1 MLKEEFK
8 YFWKGAR
15 WFALFPV
22 LYLVL
27 LFVNQRFQLSDF
39 NVYYGAAD
47 ALMNGE
53 QVYGKSFGLSSGFY
67 KYSPE
72 ALVPFLPFA
81 LLKYDVA
88 AVLFYL
94 LNAGILVLLL
104 NEFKQTFFKQISW
117 GKEVWFM
124 LAMTFLFFG
133 DQLERELFL
142 GNVNA
147 LLLLLTLWSVRSIDN
162 KQYAKAG
169 IIYAVVLCFKIHFL
183 ILLPYFILKKE
194 WKVLL
199 YTLLGLMGAALVL
212 FVCVPNRFIVL
223 HSQWLKAVQAHNVQ
237 LDQSPN
243 TVYFFIQKILSSLH
257 MAVVPTAAVLIGL
270 AIAGFAYLKF
280 IWKNIRKGFQSN
292 EALLLL
298 ALIPVLTHTDTEHFL
313 WAMPFFL
320 MILMTISTWNK
331 KGKTIG
337 YAALVLASIPFLFN
351 SPDIVGKGLSKQLDE
366 GGIGFMLILL
376 LLLSFLYRSVKFF
389 KNRFIEIGS

>member
-15 WFALFPV
+15 WFALLPV

-27 LFVNQRFQLSDF
+27 LFINHRFQLSDF

-47 ALMNGE
+47 ALLNGE
-53 QVYGKSFGLSSGFY
+53 QVYGQAFGLYSGFY

-72 ALVPFLPFA
+72 ILVPFLPFA
-81 LLKYDVA
+81 LLNYDVA

-94 LNAGILVLLL
+94 INTGIILLLL
-104 NEFKQTFFKQISW
+104 NEFKQAFFKSKAW
-117 GKEVWFM
+117 GREVWF
-124 LAMTFLFFG
+124 FLIVAVVFFG

-147 LLLLLTLWSVRSIDN
+147 LLLLLTLWSVRSIEN
-162 KQYAKAG
+162 KQHVKAG
-169 IIYAVVLCFKIHFL
+169 LIYAFVLCFKIHFL

-199 YTLLGLMGAALVL
+199 FTIVGIAGMALVL
-212 FVCVPNRFIVL
+212 FICIPNKFVVL
-223 HSQWLKAVQAHNVQ
+223 HTQWFEAVQAHNIQ

-243 TVYFFIQKILSSLH
+243 TIYCFLQKIFSSLH
-257 MAVVPTAAVLIGL
+257 MPVISIAVVLMGL
-270 AIAGFAYLKF
+270 SIVGAAYLIF
-280 IWKNIRKGFQSN
+280 IWKNIGKGFQSS
-292 EALLLL
+292 EALILV

-320 MILMTISTWNK
+320 MVLLVISTWNK
-331 KGKTIG
+331 KWKTIG
-337 YAALVLASIPFLFN
+337 VVVLVLASIPFLFN
-351 SPDIVGKGLSKQLDE
+351 SPDLVGKSFSKQLDE
-366 GGIGFMLILL
+366 GGIGLSLMLL
-376 LLLSFLYRSVKFF
+376 LVLSFLYRSVKFF
-389 KNRFIEIGS
+389 RNRFI

>member
-22 LYLVL
+22 LYLLL
-27 LFVNQRFQLSDF
+27 LFVNHRFQLSDF

-47 ALMNGE
+47 ALINGE
-53 QVYGKSFGLSSGFY
+53 QVYGKAFGLSSGFY

-72 ALVPFLPFA
+72 ILVPFLPFA

-94 LNAGILVLLL
+94 INSGIILLLL
-104 NEFKQTFFKQISW
+104 NEFKQTFFKSYEW
-117 GKEVWFM
+117 GREVWFF
-124 LAMTFLFFG
+124 LIVTVLFFG

-147 LLLLLTLWSVRSIDN
+147 LLLLLTLWSVRSIEN
-162 KQYAKAG
+162 NQRAKAG
-169 IIYAVVLCFKIHFL
+169 LIYAVVLCFKIHFL

-199 YTLLGLMGAALVL
+199 YTVVGLLGMSLIL
-212 FVCVPNRFIVL
+212 FLCVPGRFVVL

-243 TVYFFIQKILSSLH
+243 TIYFVIQKVLSSLH
-257 MAVVPTAAVLIGL
+257 MAVISVAAVLIGL
-270 AIAGFAYLKF
+270 SIAGLTYLKF
-280 IWKNIRKGFQSN
+280 IWKNIGKGFQSN
-292 EALLLL
+292 EALILL

-320 MILMTISTWNK
+320 MILITVSKWNK
-331 KGKTIG
+331 KGKIVAG
-337 YAALVLASIPFLFN
+337 VVLLFASIPFLFN

-366 GGIGFMLILL
+366 GGIGFALILL

-389 KNRFIEIGS
+389 KNRFV

>member
-27 LFVNQRFQLSDF
+27 LFINHRFQLSDF

-47 ALMNGE
+47 ALINGE
-53 QVYGKSFGLSSGFY
+53 QVYGKAFGLSSGFY

-72 ALVPFLPFA
+72 ILVPFLPFA
-81 LLKYDVA
+81 LLKYDLA

-94 LNAGILVLLL
+94 INTGIILLLL
-104 NEFKQTFFKQISW
+104 NEFKQTFFKSYKW
-117 GKEVWFM
+117 GKEVWFF
-124 LAMTFLFFG
+124 LIVTVLFFG

-147 LLLLLTLWSVRSIDN
+147 LLLLLTLWSVRSIEND
-162 KQYAKAG
+162 QRAKAG
-169 IIYAVVLCFKIHFL
+169 FIYAVVLCFKIHFL

-199 YTLLGLMGAALVL
+199 FTVVGLLGMSLIL
-212 FVCVPNRFIVL
+212 FLCVPGRFVVL

-243 TVYFFIQKILSSLH
+243 TIYFVIQKVLSSVH
-257 MAVVPTAAVLIGL
+257 MAVISVAAVLIGL
-270 AIAGFAYLKF
+270 SIAGLTYLKF
-280 IWKNIRKGFQSN
+280 IWKNVGKGFQSN
-292 EALLLL
+292 EALILL

-320 MILMTISTWNK
+320 MILITVSAWNK
-331 KGKTIG
+331 KGKI
-337 YAALVLASIPFLFN
+337 AAGVVLFFASIPFLFN

-376 LLLSFLYRSVKFF
+376 LLLSFLYRSVKVFR
-389 KNRFIEIGS
+389 NQFI

>member
-15 WFALFPV
+15 WFALLPV

-27 LFVNQRFQLSDF
+27 LFINHRFQLSDF

-53 QVYGKSFGLSSGFY
+53 QVYGKAFGLSSGFY
-67 KYSPE
+67 KYSPGI
-72 ALVPFLPFA
+72 LVPFLPFA

-94 LNAGILVLLL
+94 INTGIILLLL
-104 NEFKQTFFKQISW
+104 NEFKQTFFKSYEW
-117 GKEVWFM
+117 GREVWFF
-124 LAMTFLFFG
+124 LIVTVLFFG

-147 LLLLLTLWSVRSIDN
+147 LLLLLTLWSVRSIEN
-162 KQYAKAG
+162 KQHEKAG
-169 IIYAVVLCFKIHFL
+169 LIYAVVLCFKIHFL

-199 YTLLGLMGAALVL
+199 FTVVGLIGLAITL
-212 FVCVPNRFIVL
+212 FICVPNRFVVL
-223 HSQWLKAVQAHNVQ
+223 HTQWLNAVQAHNVQ

-243 TVYFFIQKILSSLH
+243 TIYFFIQKILSSVH
-257 MAVVPTAAVLIGL
+257 MSVIPIAAVLIGL
-270 AIAGFAYLKF
+270 GIAGVAYLTF
-280 IWKNIRKGFQSN
+280 IWKKIGMGFQSK
-292 EALLLL
+292 EALVLL

-320 MILMTISTWNK
+320 MMLITISTWNK
-331 KGKTIG
+331 TGKMIG
-337 YAALVLASIPFLFN
+337 AAILVLASIPFLFN

-376 LLLSFLYRSVKFF
+376 LLLSFLYRCVKVFR
-389 KNRFIEIGS
+389 NQFI

>member
-15 WFALFPV
+15 WFALLPF

-27 LFVNQRFQLSDF
+27 LFVNHRFQLSDF

-53 QVYGKSFGLSSGFY
+53 QVYSKSFGLSSGFY

-72 ALVPFLPFA
+72 VLVPFLPFV
-81 LLKYDVA
+81 LFKYDVA

-94 LNAGILVLLL
+94 LNAGILVFLL
-104 NEFKQTFFKQISW
+104 NEFKQTLFKEISW
-117 GKEVWFM
+117 GKEVWFI
-124 LAMTFLFFG
+124 LAITFLFFA

-147 LLLLLTLWSVRSIDN
+147 LLLLLTLWSVRSIDSR
-162 KQYAKAG
+162 QYAKAG

-194 WKVLL
+194 LKVLL

-212 FVCVPNRFIVL
+212 FVCVPSRFTVL

-243 TVYFFIQKILSSLH
+243 TIYFFLQKILSSAQ
-257 MAVVPTAAVLIGL
+257 MAVIPIAAVLMGL
-270 AIAGFAYLKF
+270 AIAGLTYLKF
-280 IWKNIRKGFQSN
+280 IWKNIGKGFQAN
-292 EALLLL
+292 EAQILL

-313 WAMPFFL
+313 WAMPFFIMML
-320 MILMTISTWNK
+320 ISISTWNK
-331 KGKTIG
+331 KGKWIG
-337 YAALVLASIPFLFN
+337 ALVLFFTSIPFLFN
-351 SPDIVGKGLSKQLDE
+351 SPDIVGRTLSKQLDE
-366 GGIGFMLILL
+366 GGIGLSLMLL
-376 LLLSFLYRSVKFF
+376 LVLSFLYRSVKFF
-389 KNRFIEIGS
+389 HNRFIQVG

>member
-72 ALVPFLPFA
+72 VLVPFLPFA
-81 LLKYDVA
+81 LLKYDIA

-94 LNAGILVLLL
+94 LNIVILVLLL
-104 NEFKQTFFKQISW
+104 NEFKRTFFKEISW
-117 GKEVWFM
+117 RKEVWFM
-124 LAMTFLFFG
+124 LVMTFLFFG

-142 GNVNA
+142 GNINA
-147 LLLLLTLWSVRSIDN
+147 LLLLLTLWSVRSIEN
-162 KQYAKAG
+162 NQRAKAG
-169 IIYAVVLCFKIHFL
+169 LIYAVVLCFKIHFL

-199 YTLLGLMGAALVL
+199 YTALGLLGTAIVL
-212 FVCVPNRFIVL
+212 FACVPNRFIVL

-237 LDQSPN
+237 LDHSPN
-243 TVYFFIQKILSSLH
+243 TIYFFIQKVLSSLH

-270 AIAGFAYLKF
+270 AIAGLTYLKF
-280 IWKNIRKGFQSN
+280 IWKNIGKGFQSN

-331 KGKTIG
+331 NGKTIG
-337 YAALVLASIPFLFN
+337 YAGLVLASIPFLFN

-366 GGIGFMLILL
+366 GAIGFALILL

-389 KNRFIEIGS
+389 KNRFVQIG

>member
-27 LFVNQRFQLSDF
+27 LFINHRFQLSDF

-47 ALMNGE
+47 ALINGE
-53 QVYGKSFGLSSGFY
+53 QVYGKAFGLSSGFY

-72 ALVPFLPFA
+72 ILVPFLPFA

-94 LNAGILVLLL
+94 VNTGIVLLLL
-104 NEFKQTFFKQISW
+104 NEFKQTFFKSYKW
-117 GKEVWFM
+117 GKEVWFF
-124 LAMTFLFFG
+124 LIVTVLFFG

-147 LLLLLTLWSVRSIDN
+147 LLLLLTLWSVRSIEND
-162 KQYAKAG
+162 QRAKAG
-169 IIYAVVLCFKIHFL
+169 LIYAVVLCFKIHFL

-199 YTLLGLMGAALVL
+199 FTVVGLLGMSLIL
-212 FVCVPNRFIVL
+212 FLCVPGRFVVL

-243 TVYFFIQKILSSLH
+243 TIYFVIQKVLSSLH
-257 MAVVPTAAVLIGL
+257 MAVISVAAVLIGL
-270 AIAGFAYLKF
+270 SIAGLTYLKF
-280 IWKNIRKGFQSN
+280 IWKNIGKGFQSN
-292 EALLLL
+292 EALILL
-298 ALIPVLTHTDTEHFL
+298 ALIPVITHTDTEHFL

-320 MILMTISTWNK
+320 MIIITVSTWNK
-331 KGKTIG
+331 KGKI
-337 YAALVLASIPFLFN
+337 AAGVALFFASIPFLFN

-376 LLLSFLYRSVKFF
+376 LLLSFLYRSVKVFR
-389 KNRFIEIGS
+389 NQFI

>member
-1 MLKEEFK
+1 MLNEEFK

-15 WFALFPV
+15 WFALLPV

-27 LFVNQRFQLSDF
+27 LFVNHRFQLSDF
-39 NVYYGAAD
+39 NVYYGAAE

-72 ALVPFLPFA
+72 VLVPFLPFA
-81 LLKYDVA
+81 LLKYDLA

-94 LNAGILVLLL
+94 LNTGVLVLLL
-104 NEFKQTFFKQISW
+104 NEFKRTFFKYISW

-147 LLLLLTLWSVRSIDN
+147 LLLLLTLWSVRSIDS

-169 IIYAVVLCFKIHFL
+169 IIYAIVLCFKIHFL
-183 ILLPYFILKKE
+183 ILLPYFIVKKE
-194 WKVLL
+194 WRVLL
-199 YTLLGLMGAALVL
+199 FTVLGLIGAAIVL
-212 FVCVPNRFIVL
+212 LICVPNRFIVL

-237 LDQSPN
+237 LDHSPN
-243 TVYFFIQKILSSLH
+243 TIYFFIQKTLSSVH
-257 MAVVPTAAVLIGL
+257 MAVVPTATVLIGL
-270 AIAGFAYLKF
+270 AIAGLAYLKF
-280 IWKNIRKGFQSN
+280 IWKNIGKGFQSG
-292 EALLLL
+292 EALILL

-320 MILMTISTWNK
+320 MLLISISTWNK
-331 KGKTIG
+331 KGKWIG
-337 YAALVLASIPFLFN
+337 AFGLICASIPFLFN

-366 GGIGFMLILL
+366 GGIGLSLMLL
-376 LLLSFLYRSVKFF
+376 LVLSFLYRSVKFF
-389 KNRFIEIGS
+389 HNRFIQVG

>member
-15 WFALFPV
+15 WFALPPV

-27 LFVNQRFQLSDF
+27 LFVNYRFQLSDF

-72 ALVPFLPFA
+72 VLVPFLPFA

-94 LNAGILVLLL
+94 LNTGILVLLL

-124 LAMTFLFFG
+124 LAMTFLFFV

-147 LLLLLTLWSVRSIDN
+147 LLLLLSLWSVRSIDN

-169 IIYAVVLCFKIHFL
+169 LIYAVVLCFKIHFL

-212 FVCVPNRFIVL
+212 FVCVPNRFVVL
-223 HSQWLKAVQAHNVQ
+223 HSQWLKAVQGHNVQ

-243 TVYFFIQKILSSLH
+243 TIYFFIQKILSSVH
-257 MAVVPTAAVLIGL
+257 MAVVPKAAVLIGL
-270 AIAGFAYLKF
+270 AIAGLTYLKF
-280 IWKNIRKGFQSN
+280 IWKNIGKGFQSN
-292 EALLLL
+292 EALILL

-320 MILMTISTWNK
+320 MILITVSTWNK
-331 KGKTIG
+331 RGKWIG
-337 YAALVLASIPFLFN
+337 ALGLICASIPFLFN
-351 SPDIVGKGLSKQLDE
+351 SPDLVEKTLSKQLDE
-366 GGIGFMLILL
+366 GGIGLSLLLL
-376 LLLSFLYRSVKFF
+376 LLLSFFYRSVKFF
-389 KNRFIEIGS
+389 KNRFI

>member
-27 LFVNQRFQLSDF
+27 LFINQRFQLSDF

-72 ALVPFLPFA
+72 VLVPFLPFA

-104 NEFKQTFFKQISW
+104 NEFKRTFFKEISW

-147 LLLLLTLWSVRSIDN
+147 LLLLLTLWAVRSIEN
-162 KQYAKAG
+162 KQHAKAG
-169 IIYAVVLCFKIHFL
+169 LIYAVVLCFKIHFL

-199 YTLLGLMGAALVL
+199 YTIVGIAGMALTL
-212 FVCVPNRFIVL
+212 FICVPSRFVVL

-237 LDQSPN
+237 LDHSPN
-243 TVYFFIQKILSSLH
+243 TIYFFIQKVLSSIH
-257 MAVVPTAAVLIGL
+257 MSVIPIAAVVIGL
-270 AIAGFAYLKF
+270 GIAGVGYLTF
-280 IWKNIRKGFQSN
+280 IWKKIGMGFQSN
-292 EALLLL
+292 EALILL

-320 MILMTISTWNK
+320 MILITVSTWNK
-331 KGKTIG
+331 KGKI
-337 YAALVLASIPFLFN
+337 AAGVVLLFASIPFLFN
-351 SPDIVGKGLSKQLDE
+351 SPDIVGKTLSKQLDE
-366 GGIGFMLILL
+366 GGIGLSLLLL
-376 LLLSFLYRSVKFF
+376 LLLSFFYHSVKFF
-389 KNRFIEIGS
+389 KNRFI

>member
-15 WFALFPV
+15 WFALLPV

-27 LFVNQRFQLSDF
+27 LFINHRFQLSDF

-53 QVYGKSFGLSSGFY
+53 QVYGKAFGLSSGFY

-72 ALVPFLPFA
+72 ILVPFLPFA
-81 LLKYDVA
+81 LLKYDLA

-94 LNAGILVLLL
+94 INTGIILLVL
-104 NEFKQTFFKQISW
+104 NEFKQTFFKSYEW
-117 GKEVWFM
+117 GKEVWFF
-124 LAMTFLFFG
+124 LIVTVLFFG

-147 LLLLLTLWSVRSIDN
+147 LLLLLALWAVRSIEN
-162 KQYAKAG
+162 KQHAKAG
-169 IIYAVVLCFKIHFL
+169 LIYAVILCFKIHFL

-199 YTLLGLMGAALVL
+199 YTIVGLIGMAITL
-212 FVCVPNRFIVL
+212 FICVPNRFVVL
-223 HSQWLKAVQAHNVQ
+223 HTQWLKAVQAHNVQ
-237 LDQSPN
+237 LDHSPN
-243 TVYFFIQKILSSLH
+243 TIYFFIQKILSSVH
-257 MAVVPTAAVLIGL
+257 MSVIPIAAVLIGL
-270 AIAGFAYLKF
+270 GLAGAAYLSF
-280 IWKNIRKGFQSN
+280 IWKKIGAGFQSQ
-292 EALLLL
+292 EALILV

-313 WAMPFFL
+313 WAMPFFI

-331 KGKTIG
+331 KGKLTAGI
-337 YAALVLASIPFLFN
+337 VLLFASIPFLFN
-351 SPDIVGKGLSKQLDE
+351 SPDIVGKTLSKQLDE

-376 LLLSFLYRSVKFF
+376 LLLSFLYRCVKVFR
-389 KNRFIEIGS
+389 NQFI

>member
-15 WFALFPV
+15 WFALLPV

-27 LFVNQRFQLSDF
+27 LFINHRFQLSDF

-53 QVYGKSFGLSSGFY
+53 QVYGKAFGLSSGFY

-72 ALVPFLPFA
+72 VLVPFLPFA

-104 NEFKQTFFKQISW
+104 NEFKRTFFKEISW

-147 LLLLLTLWSVRSIDN
+147 LLLLLTLWAVRSIEN
-162 KQYAKAG
+162 KQHAKAG
-169 IIYAVVLCFKIHFL
+169 LIYAVVLCFKIHFL

-199 YTLLGLMGAALVL
+199 YTIVGIAGMALTL
-212 FVCVPNRFIVL
+212 FICVPSRFVVL

-237 LDQSPN
+237 LDHSPN
-243 TVYFFIQKILSSLH
+243 TIYFFIQKVLSSIH
-257 MAVVPTAAVLIGL
+257 MSVIPIAAVVIGL
-270 AIAGFAYLKF
+270 GIAGVGYLTF
-280 IWKNIRKGFQSN
+280 IWKKIGMGFQSN
-292 EALLLL
+292 EALILL

-320 MILMTISTWNK
+320 MILITVSTWNK
-331 KGKTIG
+331 KGKI
-337 YAALVLASIPFLFN
+337 AAGVVLLFASIPFLFN
-351 SPDIVGKGLSKQLDE
+351 SPDIVGKTLSKQLDE
-366 GGIGFMLILL
+366 GGIGLSLLLL
-376 LLLSFLYRSVKFF
+376 LLLSFFYHSVKFF
-389 KNRFIEIGS
+389 KNRFI

>member
-15 WFALFPV
+15 WFALLPV

-27 LFVNQRFQLSDF
+27 LFINHRFQLSDF

-47 ALMNGE
+47 ALINGE
-53 QVYGKSFGLSSGFY
+53 QVYGKAFGLSSGFY

-72 ALVPFLPFA
+72 ILVPFLPFA

-94 LNAGILVLLL
+94 VNTGIVLLLL
-104 NEFKQTFFKQISW
+104 NEFKQTFFKSYKW
-117 GKEVWFM
+117 GKEVWFF
-124 LAMTFLFFG
+124 LIVTVLFFG

-147 LLLLLTLWSVRSIDN
+147 LLLLLTLWSVRSIEND
-162 KQYAKAG
+162 QRAKAG
-169 IIYAVVLCFKIHFL
+169 LIYAVVLCFKIHFL

-199 YTLLGLMGAALVL
+199 FTVVGLLGMSLIL
-212 FVCVPNRFIVL
+212 FLCVPGRFVVL

-237 LDQSPN
+237 LDHSPN
-243 TVYFFIQKILSSLH
+243 TIYFVIQKILSSAH
-257 MAVVPTAAVLIGL
+257 MAVISVAAVLIGL
-270 AIAGFAYLKF
+270 SIAGLTYLKF
-280 IWKNIRKGFQSN
+280 IWKNIGKGFQSN
-292 EALLLL
+292 EALILL
-298 ALIPVLTHTDTEHFL
+298 ALIPVITHTDTEHFL

-320 MILMTISTWNK
+320 MILITVSTWNK
-331 KGKTIG
+331 KGKI
-337 YAALVLASIPFLFN
+337 AAGVVLLFASIPFLFN

-376 LLLSFLYRSVKFF
+376 LLLSFLYRSVKVFR
-389 KNRFIEIGS
+389 NQFI

>member
-15 WFALFPV
+15 WFALLPV
-22 LYLVL
+22 FYLML
-27 LFVNQRFQLSDF
+27 LFVNHRFQLSDF

-72 ALVPFLPFA
+72 ILVPFLPFA
-81 LLKYDVA
+81 LLKYDLA

-94 LNAGILVLLL
+94 INTGIILLLL
-104 NEFKQTFFKQISW
+104 NEFKQTFFKSLEW
-117 GKEVWFM
+117 GREVWFF
-124 LAMTFLFFG
+124 LITTVLFFG

-147 LLLLLTLWSVRSIDN
+147 LLLLLTLWSVRSIEN
-162 KQYAKAG
+162 KQHAKAG
-169 IIYAVVLCFKIHFL
+169 LIYAVVLCFKIHFL

-199 YTLLGLMGAALVL
+199 CTALGLLGTAIVL
-212 FVCVPNRFIVL
+212 FACVPNRFMVL
-223 HSQWLKAVQAHNVQ
+223 HSQWLKAVQGHNVQ

-243 TVYFFIQKILSSLH
+243 TMYFFIQKILSSVH
-257 MAVVPTAAVLIGL
+257 MAVVPKAAVLIGL
-270 AIAGFAYLKF
+270 AIAGLTYLKF
-280 IWKNIRKGFQSN
+280 IWKNIGKGFQSH
-292 EALLLL
+292 EALILL

-320 MILMTISTWNK
+320 MILITVSTWNK
-331 KGKTIG
+331 RGKWIG
-337 YAALVLASIPFLFN
+337 ALGLICASIPFLFN
-351 SPDIVGKGLSKQLDE
+351 SPDLVEKTLSKQLDE
-366 GGIGFMLILL
+366 GGIGLSLLLL
-376 LLLSFLYRSVKFF
+376 LLLSFFYRSVKFF
-389 KNRFIEIGS
+389 KNRFI

>member
-27 LFVNQRFQLSDF
+27 LFINHRFQLSDF

-47 ALMNGE
+47 ALINGE
-53 QVYGKSFGLSSGFY
+53 QVYGKAFGLSSGFY

-72 ALVPFLPFA
+72 ILVPFLPFA

-94 LNAGILVLLL
+94 INTGIVLLL
-104 NEFKQTFFKQISW
+104 LIEFKQTFFKSYKW
-117 GKEVWFM
+117 GKEVWFF
-124 LAMTFLFFG
+124 LIVTVLFFG

-147 LLLLLTLWSVRSIDN
+147 LLLLLTLWSVRSIENDHR
-162 KQYAKAG
+162 AKAG
-169 IIYAVVLCFKIHFL
+169 LIYAVVLCFKIHFL

-199 YTLLGLMGAALVL
+199 FTVVGLLGMSLIL
-212 FVCVPNRFIVL
+212 FLCVPGRFVVL

-243 TVYFFIQKILSSLH
+243 TIYFVIQKILSSLH
-257 MAVVPTAAVLIGL
+257 MAVISVAAVLIGL
-270 AIAGFAYLKF
+270 SIAGLTYLKF
-280 IWKNIRKGFQSN
+280 IWKNVGKGFQSN
-292 EALLLL
+292 EALILL

-320 MILMTISTWNK
+320 MILITVSAWNK
-331 KGKTIG
+331 KGKI
-337 YAALVLASIPFLFN
+337 AAGVVLFFASIPFLFN

-376 LLLSFLYRSVKFF
+376 LLLSFLYRSVKVFR
-389 KNRFIEIGS
+389 NQFI

>member
-1 MLKEEFK
+1 MLNEEFK

-15 WFALFPV
+15 WFALLPV

-27 LFVNQRFQLSDF
+27 LFINQRFQLSDF

-72 ALVPFLPFA
+72 VLVPFLPFA
-81 LLKYDVA
+81 LLNYDVA

-94 LNAGILVLLL
+94 LNTAILVMLL
-104 NEFKQTFFKQISW
+104 NEFKRTFFNEISW

-133 DQLERELFL
+133 DQIERELFL

-147 LLLLLTLWSVRSIDN
+147 LLLLLTLWAVRSIEN
-162 KQYAKAG
+162 KQHAKAG
-169 IIYAVVLCFKIHFL
+169 LIYAVVLCFKIHFL

-199 YTLLGLMGAALVL
+199 YTVLGLLGAALVF
-212 FVCVPNRFIVL
+212 FVCVPNRFTVL

-237 LDQSPN
+237 LDHSPN
-243 TVYFFIQKILSSLH
+243 TIYFFIQKILSSMH
-257 MAVVPTAAVLIGL
+257 MSVIPIAAVLIGL
-270 AIAGFAYLKF
+270 ALAGMTYLKF
-280 IWKNIRKGFQSN
+280 IWKNIGKGFQSN
-292 EALLLL
+292 EALILL

-320 MILMTISTWNK
+320 MILIAVSTWNK
-331 KGKTIG
+331 KGKIT
-337 YAALVLASIPFLFN
+337 AAIVLLCASIPFLFN

-366 GGIGFMLILL
+366 GGIGFALILL

-389 KNRFIEIGS
+389 KNRFV

>member
-15 WFALFPV
+15 WFALLPV

-27 LFVNQRFQLSDF
+27 LFVNHRFQLSDF

-72 ALVPFLPFA
+72 VLVPFLPFA

-88 AVLFYL
+88 AVLFYF
-94 LNAGILVLLL
+94 LNTAVLVLLL
-104 NEFKQTFFKQISW
+104 NEFKRTFFKEVSW

-124 LAMTFLFFG
+124 LTVMFLFFG

-147 LLLLLTLWSVRSIDN
+147 LLLLLTLWSVRSIEN
-162 KQYAKAG
+162 KQHSKAG
-169 IIYAVVLCFKIHFL
+169 LIYAVVLCFKIHFL

-199 YTLLGLMGAALVL
+199 YTLIGLIAAGLVL
-212 FVCVPNRFIVL
+212 LACVPNRFVVL

-237 LDQSPN
+237 LDHSPN
-243 TVYFFIQKILSSLH
+243 TIYFFIQKILSSMH
-257 MAVVPTAAVLIGL
+257 MAVIPIAAVLIGL
-270 AIAGFAYLKF
+270 AIAGLTYLKF
-280 IWKNIRKGFQSN
+280 IWKNIGKGFQSN
-292 EALLLL
+292 EALILL

-313 WAMPFFL
+313 WAMPFLL
-320 MILMTISTWNK
+320 MLLIFISTWNK
-331 KGKTIG
+331 KGKWVG
-337 YAALVLASIPFLFN
+337 SVALICASIPFLFN
-351 SPDIVGKGLSKQLDE
+351 SPDIVGKTFSKSLDE
-366 GGIGFMLILL
+366 GGLGCSLILL
-376 LLLSFLYRSVKFF
+376 LMFSFLYQSVNLSRNPLSK
-389 KNRFIEIGS
+389 IG

>member
-15 WFALFPV
+15 WFALLPV
-22 LYLVL
+22 LYIVL
-27 LFVNQRFQLSDF
+27 LFINHRFQLSDF

-47 ALMNGE
+47 ALINGQ
-53 QVYGKSFGLSSGFY
+53 QVYGKAFGLSSGFY

-72 ALVPFLPFA
+72 ILVPFLPFA

-94 LNAGILVLLL
+94 LNTAILVMLL
-104 NEFKQTFFKQISW
+104 NEFKRTFFNEISW

-147 LLLLLTLWSVRSIDN
+147 LLLLLTLWSVRSIEND
-162 KQYAKAG
+162 QRAKAG
-169 IIYAVVLCFKIHFL
+169 LIYAVVLCFKIHFL

-199 YTLLGLMGAALVL
+199 YTIVGIAGMALTL
-212 FVCVPNRFIVL
+212 FICVPSRFVVL

-237 LDQSPN
+237 LDHSPN
-243 TVYFFIQKILSSLH
+243 TIYFFIQKVLSSIH
-257 MAVVPTAAVLIGL
+257 MSVIPIAAVVIGL
-270 AIAGFAYLKF
+270 GIAGVGYLTF
-280 IWKNIRKGFQSN
+280 IWKKIGMGFQSN
-292 EALLLL
+292 EALILL

-320 MILMTISTWNK
+320 MILSTVSTWNK
-331 KGKTIG
+331 KGKI
-337 YAALVLASIPFLFN
+337 AAGIVLLFASIPFLFN

>member
-22 LYLVL
+22 LYLAL
-27 LFVNQRFQLSDF
+27 LFLNQRFQLSDF

-47 ALMNGE
+47 ALVNGE

-81 LLKYDVA
+81 LLKYDLA

-94 LNAGILVLLL
+94 LNTAILVLLL

-124 LAMTFLFFG
+124 LAMTFLFFA

-147 LLLLLTLWSVRSIDN
+147 LLLLLALWSVRSIDN

-169 IIYAVVLCFKIHFL
+169 IIYAIVLCFKIHFL

-199 YTLLGLMGAALVL
+199 YTVLGLMGAALVL

-223 HSQWLKAVQAHNVQ
+223 HSQWLKAVQSHNVQ

-243 TVYFFIQKILSSLH
+243 TVYFFIQKILSSMH
-257 MAVVPTAAVLIGL
+257 MAVIPIAALLIGL
-270 AIAGFAYLKF
+270 AIAGLTFLKF
-280 IWKNIRKGFQSN
+280 IWKNVGKGFQSN

-298 ALIPVLTHTDTEHFL
+298 GLIPVLTHTDTEHFL

-331 KGKTIG
+331 NGKIIG

-366 GGIGFMLILL
+366 GGIGLSLMLL
-376 LLLSFLYRSVKFF
+376 LVLSFFYRSVKVF
-389 KNRFIEIGS
+389 KNRFI

>member
-15 WFALFPV
+15 WFALLPV
-22 LYLVL
+22 LYLAL
-27 LFVNQRFQLSDF
+27 LFINHRFQLSDF

-67 KYSPE
+67 KYAPE
-72 ALVPFLPFA
+72 ILVPFLPLA

-94 LNAGILVLLL
+94 INTGIFLLLL
-104 NEFKQTFFKQISW
+104 NEFKQTFFKSYEW
-117 GKEVWFM
+117 GREVWFF
-124 LAMTFLFFG
+124 LIVTVLFFG

-147 LLLLLTLWSVRSIDN
+147 LLLILTLWSVRSIEN
-162 KQYAKAG
+162 KQQAKAG
-169 IIYAVVLCFKIHFL
+169 VIYTIVLCFKIHFL

-194 WKVLL
+194 WKVLR
-199 YTLLGLMGAALVL
+199 YTILGLIGAGLVL
-212 FVCVPNRFIVL
+212 FVCVPGRFIVL
-223 HSQWLKAVQAHNVQ
+223 HSQWLRAVQAHNVQ
-237 LDQSPN
+237 LDHSPN
-243 TVYFFIQKILSSLH
+243 TIYFFIQKILSSVH
-257 MAVVPTAAVLIGL
+257 MAVISVAAVLIGL
-270 AIAGFAYLKF
+270 SIAGLTYLKF
-280 IWKNIRKGFQSN
+280 IWKNIGKGFQSN
-292 EALLLL
+292 EALILL

-320 MILMTISTWNK
+320 MILITVSTWNK
-331 KGKTIG
+331 KGKIT
-337 YAALVLASIPFLFN
+337 AAILLLCASIPFLFN

-366 GGIGFMLILL
+366 GGIGFTLILL
-376 LLLSFLYRSVKFF
+376 LLLSFLYRSVNFF
-389 KNRFIEIGS
+389 KNRFVQIG

>member
-1 MLKEEFK
+1 MLKEELK

-15 WFALFPV
+15 WFALLPV

-27 LFVNQRFQLSDF
+27 LFINHRFQLSDF

-53 QVYGKSFGLSSGFY
+53 QVYGKAFGLSSGFY

-72 ALVPFLPFA
+72 VLVPFLPFA

-94 LNAGILVLLL
+94 INTGIILLLL
-104 NEFKQTFFKQISW
+104 NEFKQTFFKAHVW
-117 GKEVWFM
+117 GKEVWFFLM
-124 LAMTFLFFG
+124 VTVLFFG

-147 LLLLLTLWSVRSIDN
+147 LLLLLALWSVRCIEN
-162 KQYAKAG
+162 KQFAKAG
-169 IIYAVVLCFKIHFL
+169 LIYALVLCFKIHFL

-199 YTLLGLMGAALVL
+199 YTALGLIGAALVL
-212 FVCVPNRFIVL
+212 FICVPNRFVVL
-223 HSQWLKAVQAHNVQ
+223 HSQWMKAVQAHNIQ
-237 LDQSPN
+237 LDRSPN
-243 TVYFFIQKILSSLH
+243 TIYFFIQKILSSVH

-270 AIAGFAYLKF
+270 AIAGLAYLKF
-280 IWKNIRKGFQSN
+280 IWKNIGKGFQSN
-292 EALLLL
+292 EALILL

-313 WAMPFFL
+313 WAMPFFIML
-320 MILMTISTWNK
+320 LISISTWNK
-331 KGKTIG
+331 KGKIFAG
-337 YAALVLASIPFLFN
+337 IVLFFSSIPFLFN
-351 SPDIVGKGLSKQLDE
+351 SPDLVGKTVSKYLDE
-366 GGIGFMLILL
+366 GGIGLALMLL
-376 LLLSFLYRSVKFF
+376 LLLSFLYRSVKSFG
-389 KNRFIEIGS
+389 NRFI